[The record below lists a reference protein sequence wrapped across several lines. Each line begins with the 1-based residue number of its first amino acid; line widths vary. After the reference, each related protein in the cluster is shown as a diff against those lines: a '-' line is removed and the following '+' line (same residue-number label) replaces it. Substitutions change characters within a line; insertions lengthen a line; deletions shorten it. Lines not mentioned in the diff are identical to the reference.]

1 MRIQL
6 QKFVTLCA
14 LLLASGCVSTR
25 SGESP
30 LRVYDFGIEAPA
42 ARLAGVGLGQVRA
55 AAPLDSSDMLYR
67 LAYRNPAEVLAFSQS
82 RWAAA
87 PAELMKRRFARAA
100 DAASVTTCTLDVEL
114 LEISQVFDS
123 PTSSAALLELRASL
137 HASGA
142 RVAERTVRISEPGA
156 GSGAAQGVS
165 AMSRAADK
173 SIAELAAWGAQQPR
187 CKAG

>member
-1 MRIQL
+1 M
-6 QKFVTLCA
+6 QKFVALCA
-14 LLLASGCVSTR
+14 LLVAGGCAGNR
-25 SGESP
+25 SGEPP
-30 LRVYDFGIEAPA
+30 LRVYDLGIEAPA
-42 ARLAGVGLGQVRA
+42 ARLAGVRLGQFRA

-87 PAELMKRRFARAA
+87 PAELLRRRFARAA
-100 DAASVTTCTLDVEL
+100 DATSAAPCTLELEL

-123 PTSSAALLELRASL
+123 RDSSAVLLELRASL
-137 HASGA
+137 YASGA

-156 GSGAAQGVS
+156 GGGAAEGV
-165 AMSRAADK
+165 AATSRAADK
-173 SIAELAAWGAQQPR
+173 SIAELAAWSARQPR